1 MKILPVEG
9 LAMFR
14 NLSITWRLSVSVLLA
29 SVLTLSAVIGYGYV
43 VARQIL
49 EQEQEAKAVQ
59 LARATTAR
67 IELIEVA
74 VRKIVGGMD
83 GRMELQAPSRTENV
97 YSLLERLVRDNEEI
111 YGASVALE
119 PGAFGYSE
127 AYTSPHVFRSWNQLV
142 LDDRGKKETPY
153 FIQDWY
159 SIPQMMKEP
168 GWSEPYRAESR
179 GNKLMVT
186 YSSPIRDSAGVF
198 RGVVASDISL
208 EWLSDLLDSLPLG
221 KGGYAF
227 LLSKN
232 GTFITHPNRDL
243 ILKENIF
250 SQAEEQK
257 NPQLR
262 ALGREMVQG
271 KSGFVSAEKLFAG
284 QEGWL
289 MYRPIQST
297 GWSIGIFF
305 PEAEVMAKVAELSR
319 KEGAIGFVGFLFLLP
334 VILLISRSITGPLR
348 KLAESTQALSAG
360 DLDAPLPQIP
370 GQDEVANLANSFAAM
385 RDELK
390 KHISMLQDAATAKE
404 RIESELRIAQRI
416 QMELV
421 PKTFPPFPERTDF
434 ELHAMMT
441 PAREV
446 GGDFYDFMMPDAEHL
461 WVVIGDVS
469 GKGIAAALFMAV
481 TRTFL
486 RAFVQEEKSPGKVLA
501 RVNNE
506 LARNNEANMFVTLF
520 CGVVHLPT
528 GKFRWANGAN
538 NLPFLTEAAGEPEF
552 LPRTK
557 GALVGAM
564 EDIRFDEAELTLHAG
579 DMLYLYTDGVNEA
592 MDEKDQL
599 FGNARTREVLLKY
612 RLCDCIS
619 LVSGMTDELSKF
631 TRNAEQSDDITMLA
645 LRYFGPN
652 RGN

>member
-1 MKILPVEG
+1 
-9 LAMFR
+9 MFR
-14 NLSITWRLSVSVLLA
+14 KLSITWRLSVSVLLA
-29 SVLTLSAVIGYGYV
+29 SVLTLAAVIGYGYV

-49 EQEQEAKAVQ
+49 EQEQEAKAEQ

-74 VRKIVGGMD
+74 VRKIVSGMD
-83 GRMELQAPSRTENV
+83 GRMELQAPSRQDTV
-97 YSLLERLVRDNEEI
+97 YALLERLVRDNEEI

-119 PGAFGYSE
+119 PGAFGYNE
-127 AYTSPHVFRSWNQLV
+127 AYTSPYVFRSWNQLV
-142 LDDRGKKETPY
+142 QADRGKQATPY
-153 FIQDWY
+153 FVQDWY
-159 SIPQMMKEP
+159 SIPQMMKQA

-179 GNKLMVT
+179 GNTLMVT

-232 GTFITHPNRDL
+232 GTFITHPNREL

-250 SQAEEQK
+250 SQAEEQH
-257 NPQLR
+257 NSQLR
-262 ALGREMVQG
+262 SLGREMVQG
-271 KSGFVSAEKLFAG
+271 RSGFVATGSIFSG

-319 KEGAIGFVGFLFLLP
+319 KESAIGFVGFLFLLP

-348 KLAESTQALSAG
+348 KLADATRALAGG
-360 DLDAPLPQIP
+360 DLNAPLPQIP

-385 RDELK
+385 RDELE
-390 KHISMLQDAATAKE
+390 KHIVLLQDAATAKE
-404 RIESELRIAQRI
+404 RIESELRIAQSI

-421 PKTFPPFPERTDF
+421 PKTFPPFPARKDF
-434 ELHAMMT
+434 DLHAMMT

-446 GGDFYDFMMPDAEHL
+446 GGDFYDFMMPDSDHL
-461 WVVIGDVS
+461 WIVIGDVS

-486 RAFVQEEKSPGKVLA
+486 RAFVQEERSPGKVLV

-506 LARNNEANMFVTLF
+506 LARNNDANMFVTLF

-528 GKFRWANGAN
+528 GKFRWANGGH
-538 NLPFLTEAAGEPEF
+538 NLPFLTEAAGEPNF

-557 GALVGAM
+557 GTLAGAM
-564 EDIRFDEAELTLHAG
+564 EDMSFDEAELVLQAG
-579 DMLYLYTDGVNEA
+579 DSLYLYTDGVNEA
-592 MDEKDQL
+592 MDKENRL
-599 FGNARTREVLLKY
+599 FGNDRTQETLS
-612 RLCDCIS
+612 RLRQQDCVG
-619 LVSGMTDELSKF
+619 LVNGMTEELARF
-631 TRNAEQSDDITMLA
+631 TAGAEQSDDITMLA

-652 RGN
+652 CENE

>member
-1 MKILPVEG
+1 
-9 LAMFR
+9 MFR
-14 NLSITWRLSVSVLLA
+14 KWSITWRLSVSVLLA
-29 SVLTLSAVIGYGYV
+29 SVLTLAAVIGYGYI

-49 EQEQEAKAVQ
+49 EQEQEAKAAQ

-74 VRKIVGGMD
+74 VRKIASGMD
-83 GRMELQAPSRTENV
+83 GQMELEAPSRSESV

-127 AYTSPHVFRSWNQLV
+127 TYTSPYVFRSWNQLV
-142 LDDRGKKETPY
+142 QADRGKQATPY

-159 SIPQMMKEP
+159 SIPQMMKQA
-168 GWSEPYRAESR
+168 GWSEPYRAEAR
-179 GNKLMVT
+179 GNTLMVT
-186 YSSPIRDSAGVF
+186 YSSPIHDGAGVF
-198 RGVVASDISL
+198 RGVVACDISL
-208 EWLSDLLDSLPLG
+208 EWLSELLKALPLG
-221 KGGYAF
+221 NEGYAF

-232 GTFITHPNRDL
+232 GTFITHPNREL

-250 SQAEEQK
+250 SQAEEQH
-257 NPQLR
+257 NIQLR
-262 ALGREMVQG
+262 TLGREMVLG
-271 KSGFVSAEKLFAG
+271 RSGFVPTGNIFAG
-284 QEGWL
+284 QDGWL

-305 PEAEVMAKVAELSR
+305 PQAEVIGKVAELSR

-348 KLAESTQALSAG
+348 KLAEATRALAGG
-360 DLDAPLPQIP
+360 DLNAPLPQIP
-370 GQDEVANLANSFAAM
+370 GQDEVAKLANSFAAM

-390 KHISMLQDAATAKE
+390 KHIVLLQDAATAKE
-404 RIESELRIAQRI
+404 RIESELRIAQSI

-421 PKTFPPFPERTDF
+421 PKTFPPFPERRDF
-434 ELHAMMT
+434 DLHAMMT

-446 GGDFYDFMMPDAEHL
+446 GGDFYDFMMPDSDHL

-486 RAFVQEEKSPGKVLA
+486 RAFVQEEPSPGKVLA

-506 LARNNEANMFVTLF
+506 LARNNDANMFVTLF

-528 GKFRWANGAN
+528 GKFCWSNGGH
-538 NLPFLTEAAGEPEF
+538 NLPFLTVAAGEPTF
-552 LPRTK
+552 LPRTR
-557 GALVGAM
+557 GTMVGAM
-564 EDIRFDEAELTLHAG
+564 EDMRFDEAELVLQAG
-579 DMLYLYTDGVNEA
+579 DSLYLYTDGVNEA
-592 MDEKDQL
+592 MDVNDQL
-599 FGNARTREVLLKY
+599 FGNERTQETLS
-612 RLCDCIS
+612 RLQQQDCIG
-619 LVSGMTDELSKF
+619 LVEGMTEELARF
-631 TRNAEQSDDITMLA
+631 TAGAEQSDDITMLA
-645 LRYFGPN
+645 LRYFGPSG
-652 RGN
+652 R

>member
-1 MKILPVEG
+1 
-9 LAMFR
+9 MFR
-14 NLSITWRLSVSVLLA
+14 KWSITWRLSVSVLLA
-29 SVLTLSAVIGYGYV
+29 SGIVLSAVIGYGYI

-49 EQEQEAKAVQ
+49 EQELEEKAWQ

-67 IELIEVA
+67 IELVEVA

-83 GRMELQAPSRTENV
+83 GRMEIQAPSQQETIYV
-97 YSLLERLVRDNEEI
+97 LLERLVKDNDEI

-119 PGAFGYSE
+119 PGAFDYSKT
-127 AYTSPHVFRSWNQLV
+127 YTSPYVFRSWNQLV
-142 LDDRGKKETPY
+142 RDNRGKNATAY
-153 FIQDWY
+153 FVQDWY
-159 SIPQMMKEP
+159 SLPQYMKQP
-168 GWSEPYRAESR
+168 VWSEPYQTESR
-179 GNKLMVT
+179 GQALMVT
-186 YSSPIRDSAGVF
+186 YSAPIHDSAGVF
-198 RGVVASDISL
+198 RGVVTCDISL
-208 EWLSDLLDSLPLG
+208 DWMAELLRSLPLG

-232 GTFITHPNRDL
+232 GTFITHPNREM

-257 NPQLR
+257 NSPLR

-271 KSGFVSAEKLFAG
+271 RSGFVPYGKIDASR
-284 QEGWL
+284 EGWL
-289 MYRPIQST
+289 LYRPIQST

-305 PEAEVMAKVAELSR
+305 PEAELMAKVLELSR
-319 KEGAIGFVGFLFLLP
+319 KEGAIGFIGFLFLLP

-348 KLAESTQALSAG
+348 KLSEATQALSAG

-370 GQDEVANLANSFAAM
+370 GQDEVANLASSFVTM

-404 RIESELRIAQRI
+404 RIESELRIAQSI

-421 PKTFPPFPERTDF
+421 PKTFPPFPDRTDF

-506 LARNNEANMFVTLF
+506 LARNNDANMFVTLF

-528 GKFRWANGAN
+528 GIFRWANGGH
-538 NLPFLTEAAGEPEF
+538 NLPFLTEMAGEPGF

-557 GALVGAM
+557 GTLVGAM
-564 EDIRFDEAELTLHAG
+564 EDMSFDEAELTLHSG

-592 MDEKDQL
+592 MDENNQL
-599 FGNARTREVLLKY
+599 FGNERTREVLLKL
-612 RLCDCIS
+612 RQCDCIS
-619 LVSGMTDELSKF
+619 LVSGMTQELANF
-631 TRNAEQSDDITMLA
+631 TQNAEQSDDITMLA

-652 RGN
+652 GET

>member
-1 MKILPVEG
+1 
-9 LAMFR
+9 MFR
-14 NLSITWRLSVSVLLA
+14 NWSITWRLSVSVLLA
-29 SVLTLSAVIGYGYV
+29 AVLTLGAVIGYGYI

-49 EQEQEAKAVQ
+49 EQEQEEKAVQ

-83 GRMELQAPSRTENV
+83 GRMELQAPSSSENV
-97 YSLLERLVRDNEEI
+97 YLLLERLVRDNEEI

-119 PGAFGYSE
+119 PGAFGYSKG
-127 AYTSPHVFRSWNQLV
+127 YTSPYVFRSWNQLV
-142 LDDRGKKETPY
+142 QDDRAKQATSY
-153 FIQDWY
+153 FVQDWY
-159 SIPQMMKEP
+159 SLPQMTKSP
-168 GWSEPYRAESR
+168 VWSEPYRAESR
-179 GNKLMVT
+179 GNTLMVT
-186 YSSPIRDSAGVF
+186 YSSPIRDSSGVF
-198 RGVVASDISL
+198 RGVVAGDISL
-208 EWLSDLLDSLPLG
+208 EWLSDLLASLPLG

-232 GTFITHPNRDL
+232 GTFITHPNREL

-257 NPQLR
+257 NHQLR

-284 QEGWL
+284 QDGWL

-319 KEGAIGFVGFLFLLP
+319 KEGAIGVVGFLFLLP

-360 DLDAPLPQIP
+360 DLDAPLPQIS
-370 GQDEVANLANSFAAM
+370 GQDEVAHLAHSFVSM

-390 KHISMLQDAATAKE
+390 KHIAMLQNAATAKE
-404 RIESELRIAQRI
+404 RIESELRIAQSI

-421 PKTFPPFPERTDF
+421 PKTFPPFPERNDF
-434 ELHAMMT
+434 ELYAMMT

-446 GGDFYDFMMPDAEHL
+446 GGDFYDFVMPDAEHL

-481 TRTFL
+481 TRTFI

-506 LARNNEANMFVTLF
+506 LARNNDANMFVTLF

-528 GKFRWANGAN
+528 GTFRWANGGH
-538 NLPFLTEAAGEPEF
+538 NLPFLTEAAGKPGF
-552 LPRTK
+552 LPRTR
-557 GALVGAM
+557 GTLVGAM
-564 EDIRFDEAELTLHAG
+564 EDMIFEEAELVLQPE
-579 DMLYLYTDGVNEA
+579 DLLYLYTDGVNEA
-592 MDEKDQL
+592 MDTADQL
-599 FGNARTREVLLKY
+599 FGNERTQQALL
-612 RLCDCIS
+612 RFGNCNCAE
-619 LVSGMTDELSKF
+619 LVKGMTNELTHF
-631 TRNAEQSDDITMLA
+631 TQGAEQSDDITMLA

-652 RGN
+652 GK